1 IEDRARMPYTDAVIH
16 EVQRVIDLI
25 PMDLPHMVTRDT
37 LFRGYL
43 LPKGTEV
50 YPLLS
55 TVLHDPTMF
64 ARPHAFDPGH
74 FLGADGSFKKNEA
87 FVPFSSGKR
96 ICLGEA
102 LARMEL
108 FLFLTSVLQQFRL
121 QPLVPPAQLDTAPRE
136 SGFGTVPPLYE
147 LRVLAR

>member
-1 IEDRARMPYTDAVIH
+1 AEDRARMPYADAVIH
-16 EVQRVIDLI
+16 EVQRVSDLL
-25 PMDLPHMVTRDT
+25 PMDVPHMVTRDT

-55 TVLHDPTMF
+55 TALNDPSMF
-64 ARPHAFDPGH
+64 ANPNAFDPGN
-74 FLGADGSFKKNEA
+74 FLGADGSFRKNEA

-108 FLFLTSVLQQFRL
+108 FLFFTSVLQRFRL
-121 QPLVPPAQLDTAPRE
+121 QPLVPPAQLSTAPLER
-136 SGFGTVPPLYE
+136 GFGTIPPVYQLRAVP
-147 LRVLAR
+147 R